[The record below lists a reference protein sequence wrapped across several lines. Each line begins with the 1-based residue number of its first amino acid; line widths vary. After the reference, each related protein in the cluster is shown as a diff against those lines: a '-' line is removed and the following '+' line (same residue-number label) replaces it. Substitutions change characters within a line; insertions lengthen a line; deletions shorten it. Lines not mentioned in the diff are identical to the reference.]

1 MLLETV
7 VPVVAEER
15 YRGTFQRHR
24 AKVVRVKHVVLWRRP
39 LESRDNNVG
48 GLFVALSVALSL
60 VIIHAVRVAAKDN
73 WRLRLTYR
81 RSAVGDSAP
90 RLLLVLVAVVVVSNV
105 VHVLGLWLVRYTA
118 R

>member
-1 MLLETV
+1 
-7 VPVVAEER
+7 
-15 YRGTFQRHR
+15 
-24 AKVVRVKHVVLWRRP
+24 
-39 LESRDNNVG
+39 
-48 GLFVALSVALSL
+48 
-60 VIIHAVRVAAKDN
+60 
-73 WRLRLTYR
+73 LTYR